1 MIESAQALVAVVV
14 SLNVVI
20 AVLGIYTE
28 GHEVFV
34 LAVSHRPITDPPQIL
49 LLISLALSLSLSLHT
64 VVALSRLSFSL

>member
-34 LAVSHRPITDPPQIL
+34 LAVSIDLSQTHLKFSSSSP
-49 LLISLALSLSLSLHT
+49 SLSRSLSLHT